1 MKLQVLQDSLGN
13 QTGVYV
19 PMDDWTLIK
28 SNYPDIENLDN
39 KVPQWEKDLIDD
51 RLDAISNNPELLKPM
66 QELFDE
72 LQRKI

>member
-1 MKLQVLQDSLGN
+1 MKLQVLQDSFGN

-19 PMDDWTLIK
+19 PMEDWTLIK
-28 SNYPDIENLDN
+28 SNYSDIENLDN
-39 KVPQWEKDLIDD
+39 KVPQWEKDLTDR
-51 RLDAISNNPELLKPM
+51 RLDAISNNPELLMPI

>member
-1 MKLQVLQDSLGN
+1 MKLQVLQDSVGN

-19 PMDDWTLIK
+19 PMEDWTLIK

-51 RLDAISNNPELLKPM
+51 RLDAISNNPELLVPI

-72 LQRKI
+72 LQQKI